1 MQTLYIKLVPLEKQ
15 FVELRYAFGE
25 PARYE
30 TQRLDVSSIDNLI
43 QKAKGSYYML
53 LPDLKG
59 MGHQL
64 FCWLDGTGR
73 WLSRAI
79 NDCQEEGLVLALD
92 VRERLGH
99 LPWETLH
106 DGVQF
111 IVERVNPAIVPIRW
125 VDRPVQDSQDI
136 QQGPLR
142 LLFMATSPDNV
153 EPSLDFEQEEAQIL
167 TATRDIPLD
176 LRVEESGCITELSK
190 LWGRYREPFDV
201 FHLTGHSSIEDEKPF
216 FLTETET
223 GERHRAYASEIG
235 AALRFRMPQ
244 LVFLS
249 GCRTGEASS
258 NGAVSSLAESL
269 IEQGCRAVLGWGRPI
284 ANVVAT
290 QAAAY
295 LYSKLA
301 AGYELAEALANTYQ
315 HLLREAKVEDWHLLR
330 LYVRGKCPKA
340 LVEPL
345 GDRVWLPD
353 EPIYEQFLDS
363 QGIVRVATPLE
374 FVGRRRILQRSLRAL
389 RAADK
394 LGVILHGLGGVGKST
409 IAARLLER
417 LQGYDKIFIYRQ
429 LDEDKLL
436 KQLAEQSLSE
446 TGQEILQGK
455 LPLAQKLTKFLRE
468 GLNELAQ
475 RLIFILDDFEANL
488 ELITDGSAVLKPD
501 AVPVLMD
508 LLKAITQSRLPH
520 RVIITSR
527 YDFPLPELDQRLHRE
542 QLAALSG
549 ADLQKKC
556 NRLISFAPGYE
567 VDRELQLKALEAS
580 TGNPRLLEWLDK
592 VLQAQHLNKQQIIEQ
607 VKSKK
612 QEFRES
618 ILAEELLNRQPTK
631 LRRML
636 AFCLVYQLPVP
647 QSAIKVLCPTT
658 FDVDSYISRAVALGL
673 LDRIHSKEE
682 TLYYVPRILEPLLDF
697 PEDSIELYKTAVEY
711 LHQIW
716 FAKGLQNAIETKK
729 ELLESSLYDPFL
741 EQDLPTDRLFELY
754 RLATAGLR
762 PDILTEAN
770 LFLVMRLNQQKRY
783 REVATLCKFVYYG
796 AYGDLGV
803 HIVSPNLLYYLAKAQ
818 EHIGEVEEALH
829 NYQEA
834 LILCSQQCEAQ
845 KDFVLHKILKAS
857 ILHDLADLHNQQG
870 NSQKA
875 LELCL
880 QVIQI
885 DEYTDNDLGKAKSL
899 SQLAEIR
906 RSLGEPEEALK
917 NYKKAYEF
925 AQKAMDKDLM
935 FGIQSNISA
944 FQVDLGQIDAWDN
957 LLSGLVSDEVQ
968 SKNFEV
974 KIKLLSN
981 TASLKLKQGEIQ
993 EARELLEQLNSLLP
1007 QIDNLWIKAQLLHNL
1022 ATFRSECGE
1031 RELALEL
1038 YHQAL
1043 ELHRNNGDLP
1053 HEAMTLQEIGIL
1065 HKRQNNIDEC
1075 LKLMQESYQLSL
1087 KIGNKDTQANT
1098 LLQTAAILID
1108 RDDFD
1113 KAEEKIN
1120 TALELISTIKNP
1132 TLYTLALREM
1142 GRLHIKQGNYDAG
1155 TDFLRQALEKSNSVV
1170 DLILRATIL
1179 KLLGEILSI
1188 QGDVDEAIKHLTD
1201 SLELY
1206 SKINQTEDIKEVQ
1219 KLIGDAH
1226 SHRALQIYEIAVR
1239 EANQGHVEAA
1249 IRLTQQALSIVEE
1262 VEDEEIRAF
1271 ILLSLGNFLII
1282 QGDFEIGISK
1292 VFQALEIAEEQQL
1305 PRKQEMQN
1313 AALAVQYRKIRQL
1326 FELSQEKCQSQEFD
1340 NALTVALQCL
1350 RLAELSKDVDSCSE
1364 CLSLL
1369 GQIKAHQGDY
1379 EGGIQNIERAVSL
1392 AQENQLDGLEELQQV
1407 IFTVNNNEAVR
1418 LHEKACSACQ
1428 EGNLENAIELAQK
1441 AYEFQCSVN
1450 HKSAQPATLCLLGQL
1465 LIARNQLEEGLK
1477 KLQQALDIA
1486 QEFQVQ
1492 EIINQVQE
1500 MIDYYRIHEED

>member
-53 LPDLKG
+53 LPDLEG

-79 NDCQEEGLVLALD
+79 NDCKEQGLVLALD
-92 VRERLGH
+92 VHERLGH

-106 DGVQF
+106 DGAQF
-111 IVERVNPAIVPIRW
+111 IVERVNPVIVPIRW
-125 VDRPVQDSQDI
+125 VDRPVPDSHDI

-223 GERHRAYASEIG
+223 GERHIAYASEIA

-249 GCRTGEASS
+249 GCRTGEAPS

-269 IEQGCRAVLGWGRPI
+269 IEQGCRAVLSWGRPI
-284 ANVVAT
+284 ADVVAT

-301 AGYELAEALANTYQ
+301 AGYQLAEALANTYQ
-315 HLLREAKVEDWHLLR
+315 HLREAKVEDWHLLR

-345 GDRVWLPD
+345 GDRVWLPE

-363 QGIVRVATPLE
+363 QGIVRVATPQE

-389 RAADK
+389 RAPDK

-436 KQLAEQSLSE
+436 RQLAEQCLSE
-446 TGQEILQGK
+446 TGQQIIQGQ
-455 LPLAQKLTKFLRE
+455 LPLTQKLTKFLRE
-468 GLNELAQ
+468 GLNEPGQ
-475 RLIFILDDFEANL
+475 RLIFVLDDFEANL

-501 AVPVLMD
+501 AVPVLIT

-527 YDFPLPELDQRLHRE
+527 YDFPLPELDQRLYRE

-556 NRLISFAPGYE
+556 NRLISFAPGSE
-567 VDRELQLKALEAS
+567 VDGELRIKALEAS

-592 VLQAQHLNKQQIIEQ
+592 VLQAQHLNKQQILEQ
-607 VKSKK
+607 VKSKR
-612 QEFRES
+612 QEFREN

-647 QSAIKVLCPTT
+647 QSAIKVLCPT
-658 FDVDSYISRAVALGL
+658 FEVDSYISRSVGLGL
-673 LDRIHSKEE
+673 LERIHSKEE

-697 PEDSIELYKTAVEY
+697 PEDSIELYTSAVEH

-716 FAKGLQNAIETKK
+716 FVKGFQNGVLQQ
-729 ELLESSLYDPFL
+729 ELLEASLYNPFL

-754 RLATAGLR
+754 RLATPGLR
-762 PDILTEAN
+762 PDVLITAN
-770 LFLVMRLNQQKRY
+770 WFLVMRLYKQKRY
-783 REVATLCKFVYYG
+783 REVATLCKFVMEG
-796 AYGDLGV
+796 AFGYLG
-803 HIVSPNLLYYLAKAQ
+803 IYPVSSNLLYYLAKAQ
-818 EHIGEVEEALH
+818 EHIGEVEEALD

-834 LILCSQQCEAQ
+834 LDLCSQQCETQ
-845 KDFVLHKILKAS
+845 KDFVLHKITKAS

-870 NSQKA
+870 NYQKA

-880 QVIQI
+880 QVLQI
-885 DEYTDNDLGKAKSL
+885 DNNNDNDRGKAISL
-899 SQLAEIR
+899 NLLAEIR
-906 RSLGEPEEALK
+906 KNLGEPEEALK
-917 NYKKAYEF
+917 NYKKAYEL
-925 AQKAMDKDLM
+925 AQKFRDKDLL
-935 FGIQSNISA
+935 FTIQTNMAA
-944 FQVDLGQIDAWDN
+944 FQVDRGKIDAWDN

-974 KIKLLSN
+974 QIRLLSN
-981 TASLKLKQGEIQ
+981 TASLKLKQGEIE
-993 EARELLEQLNSLLP
+993 EARKLLEQLNNLLP
-1007 QIDNLWIKAQLLHNL
+1007 QIDNLWLKAALLHNL

-1043 ELHRNNGDLP
+1043 ELHRDNGDRP
-1053 HEAMTLQEIGIL
+1053 HEALTLQQIGIL
-1065 HKRQNNIDEC
+1065 YKRQNNIGEA
-1075 LKLMQESYQLSL
+1075 LNFLEQSEQLSL
-1087 KIGNKDTQANT
+1087 SIGNTNTQAHV
-1098 LLQTAAILID
+1098 LLGITGILID
-1108 RDDFD
+1108 QNELDQ
-1113 KAEEKIN
+1113 AEKKLN
-1120 TALELISTIKNP
+1120 TALELANTIKIP
-1132 TLYTLALREM
+1132 EIHALALREM
-1142 GRLHIKQGNYDAG
+1142 GRLQIKQGNYDAG
-1155 TDFLRQALEKSNSVV
+1155 TDFLRQALKKSNSVV

-1188 QGDVDEAIKHLTD
+1188 QGDVDEALKHLTD
-1201 SLELY
+1201 SLKLY

-1226 SHRALQIYEIAVR
+1226 SHRALQIYEMAVR
-1239 EANQGHVEAA
+1239 EENQGHVEAA
-1249 IRLTQQALSIVEE
+1249 LRLIGQALSIVEE
-1262 VEDEEIRAF
+1262 VEDEEIRAS
-1271 ILLSLGNFLII
+1271 ILLWCGNFLIRH
-1282 QGDFEIGISK
+1282 GDFEIGISK
-1292 VFQALEIAEEQQL
+1292 VFQALEIAEEQKL
-1305 PRKQEMQN
+1305 SRKQEMQD
-1313 AALAVQYRKIRQL
+1313 AALAVQYGKIRQL
-1326 FELSQEKCQSQEFD
+1326 FELSQEKFHNKEFD
-1340 NALTVALQCL
+1340 DALTTALQCL
-1350 RLAELSKDVDSCSE
+1350 KLAELLKDVDWCSNS
-1364 CLSLL
+1364 LSLI
-1369 GQIKAHQGDY
+1369 GQIKTYQGDY
-1379 EGGIQNIERAVSL
+1379 EGGIQDIERAVFL
-1392 AQENQLDGLEELQQV
+1392 AKENPLDGLEELQQ
-1407 IFTVNNNEAVR
+1407 ILFAVNNFEAVR
-1418 LHEKACSACQ
+1418 LHEKAYSACQ
-1428 EGNLENAIELAQK
+1428 ERNLENAIELAHK
-1441 AYEFQCSVN
+1441 AYEFQCRVN
-1450 HKSAQPATLCLLGQL
+1450 HKNTQPATLCLLGQL
-1465 LIARNQLEEGLK
+1465 LIAHNLLEEGWK

-1486 QEFQVQ
+1486 QELQAQ
-1492 EIINQVQE
+1492 ESINQVQE
-1500 MIDYYRIHEED
+1500 VIDHYRTHQGD